1 MATVRDLIESLK
13 LLDPSK
19 EVGRVSYY
27 LDKIQECNLGDFVN
41 DAEVLARL
49 LDGLVKPDVAYGE
62 GSFCATGG
70 NFITFDDG
78 EGGYDF
84 YCEIKIDNENQCF
97 LVETLISGV
106 NDESARFSTIEE
118 VADFLCEEWGC

>member
-41 DAEVLARL
+41 DAEVLARI
-49 LDGLVKPDVAYGE
+49 LDGLVKPDVSYGE
-62 GSFCATGG
+62 GSFYASSG
-70 NFITFDDG
+70 NFITFDDN

-84 YCEIKIDNENQCF
+84 YCEIKIDNDSKLF
-97 LVETLISGV
+97 LVETDKAGV
-106 NDESARFSTIEE
+106 TDESAKFSTIEE

>member
-27 LDKIQECNLGDFVN
+27 LDKIQECNLGDFVS
-41 DAEVLARL
+41 DAYTLARI
-49 LDGLVKPDVAYGE
+49 LDGLVKPEVSYGE

-84 YCEIKIDNENQCF
+84 YCEIKIDNDSQSF
-97 LVETLISGV
+97 LVATDIAGV
-106 NDESARFSTIEE
+106 TDESAKFSTIEE